1 MPTSPAAID
10 RFLQAKP
17 RSTIDIKGKG
27 KEWSLDFIAR
37 MSNGVVPRFKTPP
50 RLSQIQGL
58 AFGVWAQ
65 RVLWYWDPRTGKTKL
80 SLDWLSFLIATDR
93 VQRALIIA
101 HAPIGIDEWESQY
114 RVHSDLRIEF
124 LRSGPDAWD
133 RLCDALERAPD
144 AVCTTWSTLQTIFAE
159 MRPVQRG
166 KKVGKNKLYPNYK
179 KLRAVA
185 EFFDCAIID
194 EIHKAM
200 NNEALRFKIA
210 TELVQHCRWRAGLT
224 GTPFGRNPFVL
235 WAEAFLMDGGDA
247 LSTSKGFF
255 EEAFGVRTYHHFRPG
270 NIQYVFPKPGTRQH
284 EERMAIL
291 KGKLQHMMMSLSL
304 SEIQD
309 TNVIAGVTELSL
321 LPKQRAA
328 YRHAINGYIELK
340 KGERTSRVAVE
351 AIFLRLRQIAS
362 GFTEVTDPDTD
373 EKHLLD
379 LDCAKLEWLE
389 ETFSDIGDEF
399 SVVIFHDYTH
409 SGERLMRLF
418 QKLKIKAGWIYGG
431 TPMGQR
437 RQLIDR
443 FQAGDLPVIIS
454 NAATGGTAINLSR
467 ADWLIFYESPP
478 GVISRKQAESRP
490 LARGERPLV
499 MDDLVSAPIE
509 QRILDFAKEGKS
521 FLDALIGDPDLIKEL
536 G

>member
-166 KKVGKNKLYPNYK
+166 KKVGKNKL
-179 KLRAVA
+179 
-185 EFFDCAIID
+185 
-194 EIHKAM
+194 
-200 NNEALRFKIA
+200 
-210 TELVQHCRWRAGLT
+210 
-224 GTPFGRNPFVL
+224 
-235 WAEAFLMDGGDA
+235 
-247 LSTSKGFF
+247 
-255 EEAFGVRTYHHFRPG
+255 
-270 NIQYVFPKPGTRQH
+270 
-284 EERMAIL
+284 
-291 KGKLQHMMMSLSL
+291 
-304 SEIQD
+304 
-309 TNVIAGVTELSL
+309 
-321 LPKQRAA
+321 
-328 YRHAINGYIELK
+328 
-340 KGERTSRVAVE
+340 
-351 AIFLRLRQIAS
+351 
-362 GFTEVTDPDTD
+362 
-373 EKHLLD
+373 
-379 LDCAKLEWLE
+379 
-389 ETFSDIGDEF
+389 
-399 SVVIFHDYTH
+399 
-409 SGERLMRLF
+409 
-418 QKLKIKAGWIYGG
+418 
-431 TPMGQR
+431 
-437 RQLIDR
+437 
-443 FQAGDLPVIIS
+443 
-454 NAATGGTAINLSR
+454 
-467 ADWLIFYESPP
+467 
-478 GVISRKQAESRP
+478 
-490 LARGERPLV
+490 
-499 MDDLVSAPIE
+499 
-509 QRILDFAKEGKS
+509 
-521 FLDALIGDPDLIKEL
+521 
-536 G
+536 